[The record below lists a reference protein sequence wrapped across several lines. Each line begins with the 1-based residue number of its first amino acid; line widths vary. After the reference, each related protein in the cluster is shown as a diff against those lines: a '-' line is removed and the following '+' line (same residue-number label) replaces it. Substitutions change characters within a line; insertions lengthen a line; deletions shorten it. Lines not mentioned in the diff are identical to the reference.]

1 MARLCTF
8 VTTPI
13 LLLACAGTGQ
23 ERPASQPQSAPKPQA
38 SAEQLTSYSVPQLE
52 ELCATQSAAACEELG
67 DRVRFEKPKPAM
79 GDTQASKE
87 NGAVRAAALYLQACE
102 GGRPTACAQLAAML
116 QTGEGVGVDLEQAG
130 NFYDRACKGKVKLA
144 CVSLGVLLA
153 SQGRRLKDARSLL
166 EQGCNAKHA
175 PACAYLATLYYEGS
189 GGPQDID
196 RAVELLGRACDSN
209 LMEAC
214 TMLGT
219 VLERFLDDDAKA
231 QQARRVF
238 ENSCNSGDPL
248 GCAGL
253 GRLLWS
259 GAGGSKDEDRAL
271 SLWVR
276 ACDAGVGRA
285 CWDLANAHK
294 QRKEDGAASRARS
307 RACSLGIPEACT
319 PSP

>member
-1 MARLCTF
+1 
-8 VTTPI
+8 
-13 LLLACAGTGQ
+13 
-23 ERPASQPQSAPKPQA
+23 
-38 SAEQLTSYSVPQLE
+38 
-52 ELCATQSAAACEELG
+52 
-67 DRVRFEKPKPAM
+67 
-79 GDTQASKE
+79 
-87 NGAVRAAALYLQACE
+87 
-102 GGRPTACAQLAAML
+102 
-116 QTGEGVGVDLEQAG
+116 
-130 NFYDRACKGKVKLA
+130 DRA
-144 CVSLGVLLA
+144 
-153 SQGRRLKDARSLL
+153 
-166 EQGCNAKHA
+166 
-175 PACAYLATLYYEGS
+175 
-189 GGPQDID
+189 I
-196 RAVELLGRACDSN
+196 ELLGRACDAN

-231 QQARRVF
+231 QQARRLF
-238 ENSCNSGDPL
+238 ENSCNSGDSL